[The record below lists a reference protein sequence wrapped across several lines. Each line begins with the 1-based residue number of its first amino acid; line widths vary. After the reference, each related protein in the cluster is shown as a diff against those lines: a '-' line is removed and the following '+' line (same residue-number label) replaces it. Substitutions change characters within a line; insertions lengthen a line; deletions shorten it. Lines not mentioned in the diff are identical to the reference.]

1 VKVNR
6 VQEKPNRTFS
16 ILKLVLENGERLP
29 CLVDAKTWEPTR
41 VATRWAVRY
50 RRYHVQSSTL
60 ASNLRILQRIYLW
73 AETQGQFDL
82 DDFLTSGQRLN
93 TRQIESLIHYLRTKG
108 QPVIAGVITPK
119 NPELIDELRAAQKA
133 NRFLSSLDSA
143 KLEGLTSDQSAE
155 LRRLREENDE
165 LRKVNQQLSKQNQEL
180 KAQSSLVVALERQ
193 IYKLTK
199 EKNLLMKKIML
210 MNEGQTSALP

>member
-1 VKVNR
+1 VKVDR
-6 VQEKPNRTFS
+6 VQEKPIRTFS

-60 ASNLRILQRIYLW
+60 TDNLRVLQRIYLW

-82 DDFLTSGQRLN
+82 DDFLTSGHRLN

-119 NPELIDELRAAQKA
+119 NPEQQSTAILDAHSFNHYLSLAADFFDWARACHHGNITVQLH
-133 NRFLSSLDSA
+133 RRVI
-143 KLEGLTSDQSAE
+143 GLTLLCRTLGNQTPWRASL
-155 LRRLREENDE
+155 LRLQRLR
-165 LRKVNQQLSKQNQEL
+165 
-180 KAQSSLVVALERQ
+180 
-193 IYKLTK
+193 TK
-199 EKNLLMKKIML
+199 GM
-210 MNEGQTSALP
+210 A